1 MAFRRP
7 TPNELLVLKEL
18 ASIAGMERPDDWL
31 STLQVQEM
39 DDGEMGSLELVSGE
53 PPYGDSQK
61 TVTCKAA
68 VQFTDEDGVEVIASL
83 NAREDGVPFELDMWK
98 TDFSPLIRIPSTFRR
113 VKEVTGEKP
122 D

>member
-7 TPNELLVLKEL
+7 TPDELLVLKEL
-18 ASIAGMERPDDWL
+18 ASVAGMERPDDWL

-39 DDGEMGSLELVSGE
+39 DDGGMGSLELMSRGPSSGS
-53 PPYGDSQK
+53 SQRL
-61 TVTCKAA
+61 VTCKAA

-98 TDFSPLIRIPSTFRR
+98 TDFSPLIRIPGAFRR
-113 VKEVTGEKP
+113 VAE
-122 D
+122 

>member
-39 DDGEMGSLELVSGE
+39 DDGGMGSLELMSRDPPSGD
-53 PPYGDSQK
+53 GQK

-68 VQFTDEDGVEVIASL
+68 VQFTDEDGVEVIVSL
-83 NAREDGVPFELDMWK
+83 NAGEDGIPFELDMWK
-98 TDFSPLIRIPSTFRR
+98 TDFSPLVRIPNAFRR
-113 VKEVTGEKP
+113 VVE
-122 D
+122 